1 MTPVRDIP
9 RETCQEQLSPIVA
22 AAAIHALFHRSSTLA
37 AMLPESIE
45 AFPDRCYPRP
55 LVTPCRI
62 GALAAAD

>member
-1 MTPVRDIP
+1 
-9 RETCQEQLSPIVA
+9 VA

-37 AMLPESIE
+37 AMLPEPVE
-45 AFPDRCYPRP
+45 AFPDRCYPHP